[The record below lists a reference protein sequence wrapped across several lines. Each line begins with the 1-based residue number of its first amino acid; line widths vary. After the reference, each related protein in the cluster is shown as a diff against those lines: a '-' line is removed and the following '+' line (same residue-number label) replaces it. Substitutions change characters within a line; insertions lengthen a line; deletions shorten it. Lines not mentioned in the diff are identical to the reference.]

1 MEAKWI
7 WYSGDFEIYHSML
20 LHSRRTEYDYGF
32 PPMWHVSRP
41 EFAITFRKEVSF
53 THPVSAV
60 IHAKGDGFVEREG
73 QRLGGLN
80 REILLPSGKYE
91 LAVKVQ
97 NLETFPAIYINAPQL
112 VTDES
117 WTCGLQGE
125 TGHRMCGCEPAF
137 TKIND
142 DPAVFPFV
150 YQALEPVSVECVNG
164 GILYDF
170 GVESFG
176 PVTVYQKKE
185 NGKISVLYG
194 ESREEALDTEYAY
207 LREHLNQRDGETR
220 LRARAFRFIFLKPE
234 IMTPALKEKGLQ
246 AELEY
251 LPLQDIASFESDDP
265 ALPKIWEICVRA
277 FHLNSRE
284 FFLDGIKR
292 DRWCWAGDAYQS
304 YMVNRY
310 LYNDPAITKRTIRA
324 LLDKQPYRMHINTIN
339 DYSAY
344 MFLGV
349 WEYYFATGDRAFVA
363 EVWDNLKALYHFITG
378 RLDPKTGYVTAQPG
392 DWVFIDWHDFDREGP
407 LCAEQI
413 LLHEV
418 YRSMAGLSE
427 LMGEPDPVY
436 LESAGRLKREILRD
450 FWDDKKGA
458 FIDSCTSGR
467 RHVTRHANIFAILY
481 DFVDENTQQELAE
494 SILLK
499 NEAASITTP
508 FFKLFELMALGKCGY
523 TEVLQ
528 DYIDTYWG
536 GMIANGATSAWEE
549 FIPEKKGA
557 EHYEMYG
564 DRYGCSLCHAWGAG
578 PILLLGR
585 YIAGVRPT
593 SVGTESFEAAPAPGH
608 YKEFKAVVPI
618 GRGSVTVEYKNGNM
632 TAYADIPG
640 GVLRWNGK
648 ETPIPI
654 K

>member
-1 MEAKWI
+1 
-7 WYSGDFEIYHSML
+7 
-20 LHSRRTEYDYGF
+20 
-32 PPMWHVSRP
+32 
-41 EFAITFRKEVSF
+41 
-53 THPVSAV
+53 
-60 IHAKGDGFVEREG
+60 
-73 QRLGGLN
+73 
-80 REILLPSGKYE
+80 
-91 LAVKVQ
+91 
-97 NLETFPAIYINAPQL
+97 
-112 VTDES
+112 
-117 WTCGLQGE
+117 
-125 TGHRMCGCEPAF
+125 MCGCEPAF

-234 IMTPALKEKGLQ
+234 IMTPALTEKGLQ

-265 ALPKIWEICVRA
+265 ALPKIWEICARA

-378 RLDPKTGYVTAQPG
+378 RLDPK
-392 DWVFIDWHDFDREGP
+392 
-407 LCAEQI
+407 
-413 LLHEV
+413 
-418 YRSMAGLSE
+418 
-427 LMGEPDPVY
+427 PV
-436 LESAGRLKREILRD
+436 
-450 FWDDKKGA
+450 
-458 FIDSCTSGR
+458 
-467 RHVTRHANIFAILY
+467 
-481 DFVDENTQQELAE
+481 
-494 SILLK
+494 
-499 NEAASITTP
+499 
-508 FFKLFELMALGKCGY
+508 M
-523 TEVLQ
+523 
-528 DYIDTYWG
+528 
-536 GMIANGATSAWEE
+536 
-549 FIPEKKGA
+549 
-557 EHYEMYG
+557 
-564 DRYGCSLCHAWGAG
+564 
-578 PILLLGR
+578 
-585 YIAGVRPT
+585 
-593 SVGTESFEAAPAPGH
+593 
-608 YKEFKAVVPI
+608 
-618 GRGSVTVEYKNGNM
+618 
-632 TAYADIPG
+632 
-640 GVLRWNGK
+640 
-648 ETPIPI
+648 
-654 K
+654 